1 MHPTPSLRSYQ
12 TEPVDWLTK
21 QKRALLVAPAGSGKT
36 RMALTALA
44 RIRIPDSRFLWLA
57 HTREQVAQAKAA
69 QADVCPDLNIEY
81 GCYAGIDDSMTLGIR
96 YTHVICD
103 EAHHLAKTSWGK
115 VIKEADHKFLWLLT
129 ATPFSGDWDSDQF
142 MRSLFTDYYVI
153 EMEDVR
159 RAGGLVPTR
168 VFWYPTA
175 AKNPMD
181 DDDLQKRVDKLV
193 DHKIEHMLRYN
204 KNLGH
209 TAALQR
215 ATWAVNHTHGIVN
228 CNQRNSAVIRALN
241 DCLKIPDSRIL
252 ILVNHVEHAE
262 NLINL
267 DHYNLDP
274 SSLADALVHGKTPLK
289 QRKEKLKDFVSG
301 DRKILLGTASLFGE
315 GFDAPM
321 LSHLIN
327 AAGGKSPIQIVQRA
341 GRSSRVADGKSMG
354 YVVDFFDSHLR
365 TLSKHRILRSEIY
378 QSLGYTQVH
387 IQTGKLTYNHEHQ
400 SS

>member
-1 MHPTPSLRSYQ
+1 MHLNPTLRPYQ

-21 QKRALLVAPAGSGKT
+21 QERGLLVAPAGSGKT
-36 RMALTALA
+36 RMALTALS
-44 RIRIPDSRFLWLA
+44 RIRIPESRFLWLA
-57 HTREQVAQAKAA
+57 HTREQVEQAKAA

-81 GCYAGIDDSMTLGIR
+81 GCYAGMDDSVTLGIR
-96 YTHVICD
+96 HTHIICD

-115 VIKEADHKFLWLLT
+115 VIKQANHKFLWLLT
-129 ATPFSGDWDSDQF
+129 ATPFSGDREGDEF
-142 MRSLFTDYYVI
+142 MRSLFKEYYVL
-153 EMEDVR
+153 EMEEVR
-159 RAGGLVPTR
+159 KAGGLVPTR
-168 VFWYPTA
+168 VNWYKTSS
-175 AKNPMD
+175 MED
-181 DDDLQKRVDKLV
+181 DALQKRVDKLV
-193 DHKIEHMLRYN
+193 EHKIEQMLRFN

-209 TAALQR
+209 SAALQR
-215 ATWAVNHTHGIVN
+215 ATWAVNHTHGIVHS
-228 CNQRNSAVIRALN
+228 NQRNSAVIRALN

-267 DHYNLDP
+267 DQEN
-274 SSLADALVHGKTPLK
+274 LADALVHGKTPLK
-289 QRKEKLKDFVSG
+289 QRREKLQAFTTG

-365 TLSKHRILRSEIY
+365 TLSNHRVMRAEIY
-378 QSLGYTQVH
+378 QSLGYTQTH
-387 IQTGKLTYNHEHQ
+387 I
-400 SS
+400 S

>member
-1 MHPTPSLRSYQ
+1 MHPTPSLRPYQ
-12 TEPVDWLTK
+12 IEPVDWLTK
-21 QKRALLVAPAGSGKT
+21 QERGLLVAPAGSGKT
-36 RMALTALA
+36 RMALTALS
-44 RIRIPDSRFLWLA
+44 RIRNPDSRFLWLA
-57 HTREQVAQAKAA
+57 HTREQVAQAQAA

-81 GCYAGIDDSMTLGIR
+81 GCYAGMDDSVTLGIR
-96 YTHVICD
+96 YTHIICD

-115 VIKEADHKFLWLLT
+115 VIKEADFKFLWLLT
-129 ATPFSGDWDSDQF
+129 ATPFSGDWESDQF
-142 MRSLFTDYYVI
+142 MRSLFKEYHVLDVA
-153 EMEDVR
+153 DVR
-159 RAGGLVPTR
+159 EAGGLVPTR
-168 VFWYPTA
+168 VNWYKTSS
-175 AKNPMD
+175 MED
-181 DDDLQKRVDKLV
+181 DALQKRVDKLV

-215 ATWAVNHTHGIVN
+215 ATWAVNHTHGIVHS
-228 CNQRNSAVIRALN
+228 NQRNSAVIRALN

-267 DHYNLDP
+267 DQEN
-274 SSLADALVHGKTPLK
+274 LADALVHGKTPLK
-289 QRKEKLKDFVSG
+289 QRKEKLKQFTTG

-354 YVVDFFDSHLR
+354 YVVDFSDFHLR
-365 TLSKHRILRSEIY
+365 TLHKHRVLRGQIY
-378 QSLGYTQVH
+378 NSLGYTQTP
-387 IQTGKLTYNHEHQ
+387 ISQ
-400 SS
+400 

>member
-21 QKRALLVAPAGSGKT
+21 QERGLLVAPAGSGKT

-44 RIRIPDSRFLWLA
+44 RIRNPDSRFLWLA

-81 GCYAGIDDSMTLGIR
+81 GCYAGIWNATYLRVR

-115 VIKEADHKFLWLLT
+115 MVKEADLKFLWLLT
-129 ATPFSGDWDSDQF
+129 ATPFSGDWESDQF
-142 MRSLFTDYYVI
+142 MRSLFTDYHVL
-153 EMEDVR
+153 DVEEIR
-159 RAGGLVPTR
+159 RAGGLVPTQ
-168 VFWYPTA
+168 VLWYSTVA
-175 AKNPMD
+175 QNPID
-181 DDDLQKRVDKLV
+181 DVALQKRVDKLV
-193 DHKIEHMLRYN
+193 EHKIEQMLRFN

-209 TAALQR
+209 AAALQR

-267 DHYNLDP
+267 DQEN
-274 SSLADALVHGKTPLK
+274 LADALVHGKTPLK
-289 QRKEKLKDFVSG
+289 QRKEKLKQFTTG

-341 GRSSRVADGKSMG
+341 GRSSRVSDGKSMG
-354 YVVDFFDSHLR
+354 YVVDFVDSHLR
-365 TLSKHRILRSEIY
+365 TLSNHRILRAEIY
-378 QSLGYTQVH
+378 QSLGYTQTH
-387 IQTGKLTYNHEHQ
+387 I
-400 SS
+400 S